1 MKTKNLEG
9 FFLTFEVYRVKT
21 FEVLKTKNLE
31 GFFRT
36 FVVFKVK
43 TFEVL
48 KTSKVKFEF
57 KLRKLLY
64 FVLGTLYIVLL

>member
-1 MKTKNLEG
+1 MKTKTFEVVKTKNLEG

-21 FEVLKTKNLE
+21 LEILKTKA
-31 GFFRT
+31 
-36 FVVFKVK
+36 K

-57 KLRKLLY
+57 KLRKILY

>member
-1 MKTKNLEG
+1 MKA
-9 FFLTFEVYRVKT
+9 
-21 FEVLKTKNLE
+21 
-31 GFFRT
+31 
-36 FVVFKVK
+36 K

-57 KLRKLLY
+57 KLRKMLY